1 MREPERPPRYND
13 IRDDYDDE
21 FGADRTP
28 LGIARRRVFIP
39 AVAFIATGC
48 LGIGGSLVGAG
59 AVVYELLAE
68 QAPAIRYAPL
78 LVICGLSVCLF
89 AIVIAG
95 GLNLK
100 ELRHRGLA
108 LTAAYIVT
116 GLSLAGLYGLPFYPF
131 GIWALVLLYNPNVK
145 PFFDRRNEP
154 PEPELPVEEPPGDA
168 ATLESRT
175 GARAYL
181 VAGGIGLL
189 AMLATGSQ
197 ILWDVS
203 IGGYWTESELLWSL
217 GLTLVG
223 ACLSVLLLARRVYL
237 KRNRRQGLSKPV
249 ARRAED

>member
-1 MREPERPPRYND
+1 PYVEGPTQPPQPSLPE
-13 IRDDYDDE
+13 
-21 FGADRTP
+21 
-28 LGIARRRVFIP
+28 
-39 AVAFIATGC
+39 
-48 LGIGGSLVGAG
+48 
-59 AVVYELLAE
+59 
-68 QAPAIRYAPL
+68 
-78 LVICGLSVCLF
+78 
-89 AIVIAG
+89 
-95 GLNLK
+95 
-100 ELRHRGLA
+100 
-108 LTAAYIVT
+108 
-116 GLSLAGLYGLPFYPF
+116 
-131 GIWALVLLYNPNVK
+131 
-145 PFFDRRNEP
+145 
-154 PEPELPVEEPPGDA
+154 EEPQGDA

-223 ACLSVLLLARRVYL
+223 ACLSVLLLARRGYL